1 VAEAIE
7 QCAVAC
13 GLRVRHGQ
21 QLVAVEDR
29 VGAGGKAQRLQRF
42 VHLLAPGRQPHF
54 VVGIVMR
61 ATAMVRTNS
70 NGSIGSAS
78 ASGVPVTST
87 RLLIG
92 TDSG

>member
-1 VAEAIE
+1 
-7 QCAVAC
+7 
-13 GLRVRHGQ
+13 
-21 QLVAVEDR
+21 
-29 VGAGGKAQRLQRF
+29 
-42 VHLLAPGRQPHF
+42 